1 MRANGELAIAGAALK
16 SRGLEP
22 FQRKYME
29 KLIRALLEHDAKKAA
44 SVHEE
49 FVQLIQNHAL
59 PFAELAKSETL
70 NDSPETYK
78 RKLESGSGKRSAA
91 YELVLRSQNPYR
103 QGDQVSFYITGDKK
117 RVSVVDNCKLLSE
130 AEESFRDE
138 NVPYY
143 LEKLEELRKKFA
155 AFLPEI
161 KEDVREDLSGHD
173 DLFNL

>member
-1 MRANGELAIAGAALK
+1 M
-16 SRGLEP
+16 
-22 FQRKYME
+22 
-29 KLIRALLEHDAKKAA
+29 H
-44 SVHEE
+44 
-49 FVQLIQNHAL
+49 IQNHAL